1 MIISAKG
8 KRRIRMQSKQNGM
21 GMNMIFLFERFCFLS
36 CLHRMRQGGIM
47 MIRIFAAVTAAV
59 IACAFSGLRVSAD
72 VPGVSAKAFVLM
84 DAQTGQ
90 IVCGE
95 HAEEKRSMAS
105 TTKIMTALLTLESG
119 ALDMPF
125 TVDSEAIRTE
135 GSSMGLQEG
144 DTVTKRV
151 LCAGMLL
158 PSGND
163 AANAS
168 AVAVAGSIP
177 AFLEMMNRRAAEIG
191 MTHTCFATPSGLD
204 AEGHGASAHDMALLA
219 REALRNDDFAAICR
233 KQSMRVCFGAPPYLR
248 TLTNTNKLLSMDETV
263 IGVKTG
269 FTDAAGRCL
278 VSAAERDGRRLIC
291 VTLFDPDDWADHKA
305 LYDYGFASAT
315 PYTLPLPELPDVPVE
330 GGESDALR
338 VYLREPLTLT
348 AWRGVPPEY
357 TVQILLPPF
366 LTAPVRKGEPVG
378 SVRYLNGC
386 TEIARL
392 PICAAVEIA
401 QTPQATPEQNMIL
414 RIKNALFKVFFNYS

>member
-1 MIISAKG
+1 MI
-8 KRRIRMQSKQNGM
+8 RRIAAAA
-21 GMNMIFLFERFCFLS
+21 
-36 CLHRMRQGGIM
+36 
-47 MIRIFAAVTAAV
+47 AAVLICTV
-59 IACAFSGLRVSAD
+59 PVLRVSAD
-72 VPGVSAKAFVLM
+72 VPEVSAKAYVLM

-90 IVCGE
+90 VVCGN
-95 HAEEKRSMAS
+95 HAEEKRPMAS

-163 AANAS
+163 AANAA
-168 AVAVAGSIP
+168 AVAVAGNIP
-177 AFLEMMNRRAAEIG
+177 AFLERMNRRAAEIG

-204 AEGHGASAHDMALLA
+204 TEGHGASAHDMALLA
-219 REALRNDDFAAICR
+219 REALRNDDFAAICC
-233 KQSMRVCFGAPPYLR
+233 QQHMRVCFGAPPFLR
-248 TLTNTNKLLSMDETV
+248 TLTNTNKLLSMDERV

-269 FTDAAGRCL
+269 FTDDAGRCL
-278 VSAAERDGRRLIC
+278 VSAAEQDGRRLIC
-291 VTLFDPDDWADHKA
+291 VTLFDPNDWADHQA
-305 LYDYGFASAT
+305 LFDYGFASAM
-315 PYTLPLPELPDVPVE
+315 PCTLPLPELPEVPVE

-348 AWRGVPPEY
+348 AWRGIPPEY

-378 SVRYLNGC
+378 SVLYRSGQ

-392 PICAAVEIA
+392 PLCAAVEIA
-401 QTPQATPEQNMIL
+401 QTPPEPPEQNMIL
-414 RIKNALFKVFFNYS
+414 RIKRALFKVFFNYPRYTR